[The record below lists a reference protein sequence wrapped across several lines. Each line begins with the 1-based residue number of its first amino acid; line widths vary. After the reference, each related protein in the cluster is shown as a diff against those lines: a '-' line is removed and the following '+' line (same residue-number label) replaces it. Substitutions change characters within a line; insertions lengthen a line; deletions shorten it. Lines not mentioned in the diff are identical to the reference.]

1 MATNAEIHFRKEK
14 TMKKLTKLFF
24 AILLIATM
32 CLTSVTTF
40 ASEGGTN
47 ENEGLAPCLDNTA
60 NYTLSFVATSS
71 GGEILVTYR
80 GDSSFS
86 RAEVTVKIEKRNLLV
101 FWKDIYEF
109 SVSSTD
115 INGYIYRSCPLDG
128 SGNYRATITLT
139 VYGTDGSSDS
149 VTETLT
155 SKY

>member
-1 MATNAEIHFRKEK
+1 
-14 TMKKLTKLFF
+14 MKKITKLFF

-47 ENEGLAPCLDNTA
+47 ENEGIAPCLDNTA

-71 GGEILVTYR
+71 GGEILVTYL

-115 INGYIYRSCPLDG
+115 VNASIYRLCPLDG

-139 VYGTDGSSDS
+139 IYGTDGSSDS
-149 VTETLT
+149 VTKTIK
-155 SKY
+155 SDY

>member
-1 MATNAEIHFRKEK
+1 MATKSQITFSKGK
-14 TMKKLTKLFF
+14 TMKKITTLFF

-47 ENEGLAPCLDNTA
+47 ENEGIMPCLDHTFNYYSSFTA
-60 NYTLSFVATSS
+60 SS
-71 GGEILVTYR
+71 DGGNVTITYR
-80 GDSSFS
+80 GESTFL
-86 RAEVTVKIEKRNLLV
+86 RADVTVKIEKRNLLV

-115 INGYIYRSCPLDG
+115 VNASIYRLCPLDG

-139 VYGTDGSSDS
+139 IYGTDGSSDS
-149 VTETLT
+149 VTETIK
-155 SKY
+155 SDY